1 MSTINYDLSRI
12 KALAFDVDGVLSST
26 TVPLHPSGEPMRTV
40 NIKDGYAIQ
49 LAVKKGLH
57 IAIITGGRT
66 EAVRIRFAALGVK
79 DLYMGSAVKIH
90 DYRNFRD
97 KYGLSDD
104 EILYMGDD
112 VPDIEVMRECGLPCC
127 PKDAVPEVKSV
138 AKYISY
144 ADGGRGCGRD
154 VVEQVLKAHGKWMAE
169 DAFGWGVV
177 SYLTI
182 NKIMLGNLDK
192 YQIILASNSP
202 RRKEL
207 MSGLGV
213 DYVVRTL
220 PDVDES
226 YPADLAGAEIPEY
239 ISREKADAY
248 RSIMQPGELLIT
260 ADTIVWLDGKVL
272 GKPEGRE
279 GAVEMLRSLSGK
291 SHQVFTGVCLTTT
304 EWQKSFTAAS
314 DVEFDVLSEEEIRYY
329 VDKYQPMDK
338 AGAYGVQEWI
348 GYIGVKSISGSFYNI
363 MGLPIQKLYGELKKL

>member
-1 MSTINYDLSRI
+1 
-12 KALAFDVDGVLSST
+12 
-26 TVPLHPSGEPMRTV
+26 
-40 NIKDGYAIQ
+40 
-49 LAVKKGLH
+49 
-57 IAIITGGRT
+57 
-66 EAVRIRFAALGVK
+66 
-79 DLYMGSAVKIH
+79 
-90 DYRNFRD
+90 
-97 KYGLSDD
+97 
-104 EILYMGDD
+104 
-112 VPDIEVMRECGLPCC
+112 
-127 PKDAVPEVKSV
+127 
-138 AKYISY
+138 
-144 ADGGRGCGRD
+144 
-154 VVEQVLKAHGKWMAE
+154 
-169 DAFGWGVV
+169 
-177 SYLTI
+177 
-182 NKIMLGNLDK
+182 MLGNLDK

-207 MSGLGV
+207 MSGLGG

-226 YPADLAGAEIPEY
+226 YPADLAGAAIPEY
-239 ISREKADAY
+239 ISRKKADAY

>member
-1 MSTINYDLSRI
+1 
-12 KALAFDVDGVLSST
+12 
-26 TVPLHPSGEPMRTV
+26 
-40 NIKDGYAIQ
+40 
-49 LAVKKGLH
+49 
-57 IAIITGGRT
+57 
-66 EAVRIRFAALGVK
+66 
-79 DLYMGSAVKIH
+79 
-90 DYRNFRD
+90 
-97 KYGLSDD
+97 
-104 EILYMGDD
+104 
-112 VPDIEVMRECGLPCC
+112 
-127 PKDAVPEVKSV
+127 
-138 AKYISY
+138 
-144 ADGGRGCGRD
+144 
-154 VVEQVLKAHGKWMAE
+154 
-169 DAFGWGVV
+169 
-177 SYLTI
+177 
-182 NKIMLGNLDK
+182 MLGNLDK
-192 YQIILASNSP
+192 YQIILASDSP

-226 YPADLAGAEIPEY
+226 YPADLAGAAIPEY
-239 ISREKADAY
+239 ISCEKADAY

>member
-1 MSTINYDLSRI
+1 
-12 KALAFDVDGVLSST
+12 
-26 TVPLHPSGEPMRTV
+26 
-40 NIKDGYAIQ
+40 
-49 LAVKKGLH
+49 
-57 IAIITGGRT
+57 
-66 EAVRIRFAALGVK
+66 
-79 DLYMGSAVKIH
+79 
-90 DYRNFRD
+90 
-97 KYGLSDD
+97 
-104 EILYMGDD
+104 
-112 VPDIEVMRECGLPCC
+112 
-127 PKDAVPEVKSV
+127 
-138 AKYISY
+138 
-144 ADGGRGCGRD
+144 
-154 VVEQVLKAHGKWMAE
+154 
-169 DAFGWGVV
+169 
-177 SYLTI
+177 
-182 NKIMLGNLDK
+182 MLGNLDK
-192 YQIILASNSP
+192 YRIILASNSP

-363 MGLPIQKLYGELKKL
+363 MGLPIQKLYKELKDL

>member
-1 MSTINYDLSRI
+1 
-12 KALAFDVDGVLSST
+12 
-26 TVPLHPSGEPMRTV
+26 
-40 NIKDGYAIQ
+40 
-49 LAVKKGLH
+49 
-57 IAIITGGRT
+57 
-66 EAVRIRFAALGVK
+66 
-79 DLYMGSAVKIH
+79 
-90 DYRNFRD
+90 
-97 KYGLSDD
+97 
-104 EILYMGDD
+104 
-112 VPDIEVMRECGLPCC
+112 
-127 PKDAVPEVKSV
+127 
-138 AKYISY
+138 
-144 ADGGRGCGRD
+144 
-154 VVEQVLKAHGKWMAE
+154 
-169 DAFGWGVV
+169 
-177 SYLTI
+177 
-182 NKIMLGNLDK
+182 MLGNLDK

-279 GAVEMLRSLSGK
+279 GAVEMLRSFSG
-291 SHQVFTGVCLTTT
+291 SAHLVSTGVCLTTT